1 MNKINY
7 KRDMLLYF
15 LNIYLSKQDLKMKDL
30 VINIRNKLKRKKPI
44 TIKQFMAVIKFL
56 EREKQFRDVDRSK
69 IIDYFSP
76 LIKGYRKNDDRKSNT
91 LQFT

>member
-1 MNKINY
+1 MNTINY

-30 VINIRNKLKRKKPI
+30 VINIRTKLKRKEPI

>member
-1 MNKINY
+1 MNTINY

-30 VINIRNKLKRKKPI
+30 VINIRYKLKRKKPI

-56 EREKQFRDVDRSK
+56 EREKQFR
-69 IIDYFSP
+69 
-76 LIKGYRKNDDRKSNT
+76 
-91 LQFT
+91 

>member
-1 MNKINY
+1 
-7 KRDMLLYF
+7 MLLYF
-15 LNIYLSKQDLKMKDL
+15 LNIYLSKQELKMKDL
-30 VINIRNKLKRKKPI
+30 VINIKSKLKIKKPI
-44 TIKQFMAVIKFL
+44 IFKKFTAVIKFL
-56 EREKQFRDVDRSK
+56 QREQQFRDVDRSK

>member
-1 MNKINY
+1 MSKTNY

-30 VINIRNKLKRKKPI
+30 VINIRYLLKRKKPI
-44 TIKQFMAVIKFL
+44 SIKQFMAVIKFL
-56 EREKQFRDVDRSK
+56 EREKQFRNVDRSK

-76 LIKGYRKNDDRKSNT
+76 LIKGYKKNDDGKSNT
-91 LQFT
+91 LKFT